1 MSDVQIESTTD
12 HNDDA
17 AFEAEREAA
26 RQEQDGPIEDGVE
39 EEEATPPADP
49 DRERLEKLAKDK
61 DGMARAERQKR
72 RDAEARAEALE
83 ARLAALEG
91 KKPADDLDFS
101 TLKSVEEDPIGNI
114 EAMRK
119 LAEQMTAQQ
128 KATQAQT
135 AQQQQFQ
142 AINTRMQSYEVD
154 FLADNPD
161 YNDAATHFRESRKA
175 ELEDMGYAG
184 AELQAALTNDLVG
197 LAVRSMQSGKDPAE
211 VVYNLAKKR
220 GFGVEI
226 AKKVDE
232 PSKTLQAVERGQK
245 AGKSLS
251 TVGAKTGDG
260 ALTAESV
267 MKLDGAAFDA
277 ALAKLKAQET
287 GRASSWRN

>member
-12 HNDDA
+12 LNDDDA

-26 RQEQDGPIEDGVE
+26 RQEQEGPVDEPVE
-39 EEEATPPADP
+39 EEAPPAADP

-91 KKPADDLDFS
+91 KKAPEALDFS

-128 KATQAQT
+128 KEAQTQT

-142 AINTRMQSYEVD
+142 QINNRMQSYEVD

-161 YNDAATHFRESRKA
+161 YNEAAAHFRESRKA

-220 GFGVEI
+220 GFGVETP
-226 AKKVDE
+226 KKVDE
-232 PSKTLQAVERGQK
+232 PNKTLQAVERGQK
-245 AGKSLS
+245 AAKSLS
-251 TVGAKTGDG
+251 SAGAKTGDG
-260 ALTAESV
+260 ELTVEGV
-267 MKLDGAAFDA
+267 TKLEGAAFDA
-277 ALAKLKAQET
+277 ALAKLKKQAM
-287 GRASSWRN
+287 GGSSWRN